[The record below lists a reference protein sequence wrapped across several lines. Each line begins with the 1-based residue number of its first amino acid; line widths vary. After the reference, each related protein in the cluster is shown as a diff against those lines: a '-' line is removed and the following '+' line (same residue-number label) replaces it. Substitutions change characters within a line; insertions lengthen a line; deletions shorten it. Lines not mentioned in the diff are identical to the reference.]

1 MKLQLF
7 LKGLFL
13 FFCVN
18 LFAQVKFEKG
28 YLIDNQNKKVECLIK
43 NKDWISVPNEIEYK
57 LFDSSPV
64 ISVLVKDL
72 NELRIDNTSHYYK
85 KYTVLID
92 KNTEVNEDHLVEETS
107 FFKVL
112 VDGKASLFQYNN
124 ESLFFYETP
133 EIKIKQ
139 LKYKSYVDND
149 KIRREDTSFRKEL
162 FGSLKC
168 EAITFQKAIKLTYE
182 KAQLVKFF
190 KAYNECKGSDY
201 QDLTKRETK
210 IKFNFKILAGVN
222 INNSNTP
229 VAVFFKNPPS
239 TGSDEYQEN
248 KGDVESG
255 SKVNL
260 SLGFEAELLLPFN
273 KNKWSLFASPNYQQF
288 KYESSKILKS
298 SYGASGTVYVN
309 NQYSFIEVPIGV
321 RHYFNLN
328 EKSKLFVDVAYAL
341 IIFTSKS
348 EKSSFESLADYQ
360 FPGNEKNSKDFMTFR
375 IGAGYNY
382 NNKYSLS
389 INYSKKQLSQSEV
402 NAFSLLVSYKL

>member
-1 MKLQLF
+1 MKSQLV
-7 LKGLFL
+7 LRVLFL

-28 YLIDNQNKKVECLIK
+28 YFIDNQNKRIECLIK
-43 NKDWISVPNEIEYK
+43 NKDWISLPNEIEYK
-57 LFDSSPV
+57 LSDSSPV
-64 ISVLVKDL
+64 ITVLVKDL

-92 KNTEVNEDHLVEETS
+92 KNTAVNEDHFVEETS

-124 ESLFFYETP
+124 ESLFFYETQ

-149 KIRREDTSFRKEL
+149 NIKRDNTSFRREL
-162 FGSLKC
+162 FDSLKC
-168 EAITFQKAIKLTYE
+168 KDITIQIATKIKYE
-182 KAQLVKFF
+182 KRELAKFF
-190 KAYNECKGSDY
+190 ATYNKCQGVTF
-201 QDLTKRETK
+201 QDLTKNETK
-210 IKFNFKILAGVN
+210 YKFNLKALAGVN

-229 VAVFFKNPPS
+229 AVVFFKNPPS
-239 TGSDEYQEN
+239 TGSDEYQEY

-255 SKVNL
+255 SKVNI
-260 SLGFEAELLLPFN
+260 SLGFETELLLPFN
-273 KNKWSLFASPNYQQF
+273 KNKWSLFASPNYQQL
-288 KYESSKILKS
+288 KCESSKIFIS
-298 SYGASGTVYVN
+298 SYGASGTMYVN
-309 NQYSFIEVPIGV
+309 NQYSFIEIPIGV

-328 EKSKLFVDVAYAL
+328 EKAKLFVDVAYS
-341 IIFTSKS
+341 IIVFTSKS
-348 EKSSFESLADYQ
+348 EKSRFESLADYQ
-360 FPGNEKNSKDFMTFR
+360 FSGNEKISKDFMTLR

-402 NAFSLLVSYKL
+402 NAFSLLVAYNL